1 MKQACLIHKDHLPG
15 TDPRHSK
22 VSGLFT
28 FEKNRN
34 FGMASCLILL
44 FFVLLNSHVQAQQ
57 RTNPLESTPYI
68 EVTGEAEMEVVPD
81 EIFLRF
87 TLKER
92 YDGRDKTSLDELEKK
107 LKQLLVKNNFRME
120 NLSLADANADYITIK
135 RQKKD
140 VLQSKDFV
148 LKISTTSELTNVWN
162 IMDEVDAQN
171 AYVSRVDHSRMEELK
186 KEVKIAAVKN
196 AKEKA
201 SYLLNA
207 AGEKTGRLLFLQE
220 RESYNPV
227 LMTKS
232 QRGVAAFSADNIE
245 AAPDEPEISYQKI
258 KLIYKV
264 FARFAIAE

>member
-1 MKQACLIHKDHLPG
+1 MKQARLVHKNHFPA
-15 TDPRHSK
+15 TDPLRTK
-22 VSGLFT
+22 AAGLFS
-28 FEKNRN
+28 FEKNGN
-34 FGMASCLILL
+34 FRIASCRIFL
-44 FFVLLNSHVQAQQ
+44 FFILLNSNVQAQQ

-92 YDGRDKTSLDELEKK
+92 YDGRDKASLDELEKK
-107 LKQLLVKNNFRME
+107 LKQLLIKSNFRME
-120 NLSLADANADYITIK
+120 NLSLADANADYIIIK

-148 LKISTTSELTNVWN
+148 LKISTTSELTKVWN
-162 IMDEVDAQN
+162 ILDEVDAQN
-171 AYVSRVDHSRMEELK
+171 AYVSRIDHSRMEELK

-207 AGEKTGRLLFLQE
+207 AGEKTGKLLFLQE

-232 QRGVAAFSADNIE
+232 QRGVAAFSADSME

-258 KLIYKV
+258 KLNYKV